1 MARGEAPGNL
11 NRHRQMAHDIETNK
25 RVVRA
30 FAEAINRRDWDAL
43 DHLVALDFVR
53 HSNAAPG
60 IQSREDLKR
69 YLRNEFASFPDARES
84 VEDVVAE
91 GDRVAVR
98 HSFRGTQSGPMGRY
112 PASAKQLRADYL
124 AIYRLADGKI
134 AEAWVEWDNL
144 AGLIQLGHI
153 KCDA

>member
-1 MARGEAPGNL
+1 VG
-11 NRHRQMAHDIETNK
+11 HDIETNK

-30 FAEAINRRDWDAL
+30 FTEAINRRDLDAL
-43 DHLVALDFVR
+43 DDLVSTDFVR

-60 IQSREDLKR
+60 VQSLDDLKR
-69 YLRNEFASFPDARES
+69 FLRNEFGAFPDACES

-98 HSFRGTQSGPMGRY
+98 HSFRGTQRGPMGRY
-112 PASAKQLRADYL
+112 PASAKEMRADYL

-144 AGLIQLGHI
+144 SGLTQLGHI
-153 KCDA
+153 DSDV

>member
-1 MARGEAPGNL
+1 ML
-11 NRHRQMAHDIETNK
+11 NRPRQMAHDIETNK

-43 DHLVALDFVR
+43 DDFVAIDFVR

-60 IQSREDLKR
+60 IHSREDLKR
-69 YLRNEFASFPDARES
+69 YLRDEFASFPDACES

-98 HSFRGTQSGPMGRY
+98 HSFCGTQSGPMGRY
-112 PASAKQLRADYL
+112 PASAKTLRADYL
-124 AIYRLADGKI
+124 AIYRLEDGKI

-144 AGLIQLGHI
+144 SGLTQLGHMNS
-153 KCDA
+153 DA